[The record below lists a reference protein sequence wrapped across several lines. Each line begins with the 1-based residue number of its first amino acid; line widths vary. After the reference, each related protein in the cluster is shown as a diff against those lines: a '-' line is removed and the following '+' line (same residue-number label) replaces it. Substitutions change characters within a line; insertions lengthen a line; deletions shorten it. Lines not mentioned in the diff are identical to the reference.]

1 MGAYH
6 PMEGAIY
13 DAWNAG
19 YEAGLTQCEKEIN
32 YLKAQLLRANTNDG
46 AYKAAY
52 LAGQLSA
59 KELIKAEKPTDGEAQ
74 NPASCINRSDITRA
88 RGEK

>member
-1 MGAYH
+1 M
-6 PMEGAIY
+6 Y
-13 DAWNAG
+13 DSWDAG

-32 YLKAQLLRANTNDG
+32 HLKAQLMRANTNDG

-59 KELIKAEKPTDGEAQ
+59 KELIK
-74 NPASCINRSDITRA
+74 
-88 RGEK
+88 

>member
-1 MGAYH
+1 VTKSELWREWWMRKHGKNMPMGGYH
-6 PMEGAIY
+6 PMEGHMY
-13 DAWNAG
+13 DSWDAG

-32 YLKAQLLRANTNDG
+32 HLKAQLMRANTNDG

-59 KELIKAEKPTDGEAQ
+59 KELIK
-74 NPASCINRSDITRA
+74 
-88 RGEK
+88 

>member
-1 MGAYH
+1 MTKSELWREWWIKKHGQNMPMGAYH

-13 DAWNAG
+13 DAWDAG

-32 YLKAQLLRANTNDG
+32 YLKAQLMRANTNDG

-52 LAGQLSA
+52 LAGQLST
-59 KELIKAEKPTDGEAQ
+59 K
-74 NPASCINRSDITRA
+74 
-88 RGEK
+88 